1 MSKIIS
7 FRSKEQ
13 SIDIN
18 ILPYKYAIPERPS
31 IKLSDNSYLHI
42 YRVTDFNDNT
52 SSGDED
58 IEQGCYERECF

>member
-18 ILPYKYAIPERPS
+18 TLPYKYAIPERPS

-42 YRVTDFNDNT
+42 YRVTDFNDY
-52 SSGDED
+52 SPSGDED
-58 IEQGCYERECF
+58 IEQDCFERECF